1 MAKSIAIRHLIFHEL
16 NGTLRPAG
24 GACLEETLHA
34 LLENALRSTI
44 QPRKKSGWRAPTN
57 RASLQLACVPST
69 FRVGGTP
76 VGRPVC
82 GQPEARPNYHKPKAS
97 ATQSWPL
104 RLHFN

>member
-76 VGRPVC
+76 VGRQCAV
-82 GQPEARPNYHKPKAS
+82 RPKLPRNSPSRKPS
-97 ATQSWPL
+97 VLTS
-104 RLHFN
+104 R

>member
-1 MAKSIAIRHLIFHEL
+1 MAKSTAMRHLIFHEL

-24 GACLEETLHA
+24 GACLKEIHRA

-57 RASLQLACVPST
+57 RASLRLACVLST

-82 GQPEARPNYHKPKAS
+82 GQPEARPDYCKPEAC

-104 RLHFN
+104 RLHF